1 MWLHTVPRVPAPGH
15 GDPRPMGYLT
25 NMYVEP
31 EQRSRGLGSRMVR
44 ELITHCEA
52 SGFELVLAFPAEDA
66 YRFYERNGFTR
77 PPDPVVHRL
86 GALSTGP
93 RGWASVHER

>member
-1 MWLHTVPRVPAPGH
+1 ML
-15 GDPRPMGYLT
+15 
-25 NMYVEP
+25 
-31 EQRSRGLGSRMVR
+31 R

-52 SGFELVLAFPAEDA
+52 TVFELVLAFPAEDS

-86 GALSTGP
+86 G
-93 RGWASVHER
+93 R